1 MQNHQFP
8 LINSETETLRILAI
22 ETTQRQGSI
31 ALLDDESIEFHHTLP
46 ADNRSAASL
55 APEIKAVC
63 ARHQWALSSID
74 LIAVTTG
81 PGSFTGLR
89 VGIVT
94 AKTLGYAL
102 DTPVVGI
109 NTLDAIALQALSSGS
124 VEVVMDA
131 QRNSIFRRRY
141 TVQQG
146 QLPTPIDE
154 VTIIDDQQW
163 AEELPD
169 GMKVSGPV
177 LAKLKD
183 NLPEHIELEDES
195 LWAPKA
201 ISVAKLARHSKPL
214 DSPLELMP
222 NYFRKSA
229 AEEKHDETNT

>member
-1 MQNHQFP
+1 MQNQQYP
-8 LINSETETLRILAI
+8 LINYETETLRILAI

-74 LIAVTTG
+74 LLAVTTG

-109 NTLDAIALQALSSGS
+109 NTLDVIALQALSSGS

-131 QRNSIFRRRY
+131 QRNSVFRRRY

-163 AEELPD
+163 AEAIPD

-214 DSPLELMP
+214 DSPLALMP

>member
-1 MQNHQFP
+1 MQTHQIP
-8 LINSETETLRILAI
+8 LIIFETDTLRILAI

-31 ALLDDESIEFHHTLP
+31 ALLDDESIELHHTLP
-46 ADNRSAASL
+46 AENRSAASL

-63 ARHQWALSSID
+63 ASHQWPLSSID

-131 QRNSIFRRRY
+131 QRNSVFRRRY
-141 TVQQG
+141 TVQPG

-183 NLPEHIELEDES
+183 NLPEHVELEDES

-201 ISVAKLARHSKPL
+201 ISVAKLARQSKPL

-222 NYFRKSA
+222 DYFRKSA
-229 AEEKHDETNT
+229 AEEKHDATNT